1 MKRQLPKNIRQI
13 GNVSDTS
20 KIYVEDYVD
29 TFFNQLCDKAEQF
42 PIGAFLIGEI
52 VEEAEEEYIYIY
64 GAIRMSEVGKRGKDI
79 YIEDNV
85 WKQGCEECKEYFGDA
100 EILGWFLIMPG
111 QALGVTHNIMKIHQR
126 LFGKDFSIFVM
137 KDAME
142 KEEQFYIHKYR
153 ELMESSGHYIY
164 YEKNEEMQNYMIASR
179 KEVGI
184 TPSEVVED
192 RITKDFRHVVREKMQ
207 TDAKKQ
213 NRGVRYV
220 MGGFAA
226 VFLLGVVVTVFGNY
240 DRMNQVKETFGN
252 FVAQIQK
259 EEEVSTK
266 LPIQGIEQ
274 KEPSNSQG
282 EQKEPSALQGEGKD
296 AEVVDQETKQ
306 PEGEKKEDSQEDE
319 NVEKVDQKVENK
331 SYIVEKGDTLA
342 TISAKVYG
350 DMSHV
355 DEICQVNGLQD
366 GNLIFIGQKLLL
378 P

>member
-52 VEEAEEEYIYIY
+52 VQEAEEEYIYIY
-64 GAIRMSEVGKRGKDI
+64 GAIRMNEVGKRGKDI
-79 YIEDNV
+79 YIEDDV

-100 EILGWFLIMPG
+100 EILGWFLTMPG

-137 KDAME
+137 KDAVE

-207 TDAKKQ
+207 ADSRKKK
-213 NRGVRYV
+213 RGVRYV
-220 MGGFAA
+220 TGGLVA
-226 VFLLGVVVTVFGNY
+226 VFFLGIVVTAFGNY
-240 DRMNQVKETFGN
+240 DRMNQMKETVSG
-252 FVAQIQK
+252 FVAQLQK
-259 EEEVSTK
+259 EEEEPPK
-266 LPIQGIEQ
+266 LPLQE
-274 KEPSNSQG
+274 ERNESSNSQTE
-282 EQKEPSALQGEGKD
+282 EQEP
-296 AEVVDQETKQ
+296 EVVDQETKQ
-306 PEGEKKEDSQEDE
+306 PEDEREDDSQESDK
-319 NVEKVDQKVENK
+319 VEKVDQKVENK